1 MEKINKKSGK
11 IKHNT
16 ARDHDGHGS
25 HTLSTAGGNFVP
37 GASVFGHG
45 NGTAKGGS
53 PEAKVA
59 TYNYKVCWP
68 PIYGFQCYD
77 ADIKAAF
84 DTAVSDGVDVLQTL
98 WVGYLLNILK
108 MQFK

>member
-1 MEKINKKSGK
+1 MMA
-11 IKHNT
+11 T
-16 ARDHDGHGS
+16 A